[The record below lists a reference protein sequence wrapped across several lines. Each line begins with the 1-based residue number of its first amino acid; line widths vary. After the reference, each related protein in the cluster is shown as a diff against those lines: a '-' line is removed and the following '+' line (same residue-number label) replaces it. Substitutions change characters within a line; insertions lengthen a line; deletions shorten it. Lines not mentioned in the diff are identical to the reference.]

1 MKDYDIAP
9 YREYRRTRP
18 DDGHQSKTATKKPKR
33 RKRKKNRTL
42 LLTLV
47 LLAVLGGAVLVYQ
60 FLFNKAESVVSMEPT
75 PISTDSTY
83 LNTGDGV
90 LYQTDGQ
97 IHFYHLKDS
106 KKNYNYGMGASD
118 IRMSGSANMTVVF
131 NSASLQV
138 IGEKAPV
145 SFTGEI
151 SEVSC
156 GTDHLAVLR
165 KGADG
170 TDSLVVQTSSG
181 MQIGDMLSFPD
192 EFVVDFGFYTVG
204 NERLWIETI
213 NINAGA
219 PSTTISTYDID
230 KQAITGVMNIQG
242 QLVDRIYITDESMF
256 VIATNQII
264 RYTHDGNKEV
274 YRDMIYGYEV
284 VDCTN
289 ASGTPTFLMTPRG
302 GDFHTVK
309 LLTLTEGSDANAVE
323 TYLQLP
329 AEGVDAFIMGSKLV
343 VASREK
349 LFTYTTKGKLSS
361 TATFDQ
367 PIDTAIKLNDS
378 VLMLSS
384 NGTYYLSDVG

>member
-1 MKDYDIAP
+1 MRDYAYTP
-9 YREYRRTRP
+9 YREYREVRPAGTRP
-18 DDGHQSKTATKKPKR
+18 NTRKKKR
-33 RKRKKNRTL
+33 RKRRKNRTL
-42 LLTLV
+42 LLSLV
-47 LLAVLGGAVLVYQ
+47 LLVLLGSAVLIYQ
-60 FLFNKAESVVSMEPT
+60 FLFNKAESIVSMEPT

-83 LNTGDGV
+83 LNTGDGI

-118 IRMSGSANMTVVF
+118 IRMSGSSNMTVVF

-138 IGEKAPV
+138 IGEKEPI
-145 SFTGEI
+145 SFTGEVR
-151 SEVSC
+151 EVEC
-156 GTDHLAVLR
+156 GREYLAVLR
-165 KGADG
+165 RGADG
-170 TDSLVVQTSSG
+170 ADSVIIQTPAG
-181 MQIGDMLSFPD
+181 EQIGEPLAFPD
-192 EFVVDFGFYTVG
+192 EYVVDFGFYTVG
-204 NERLWIETI
+204 GEKLWIESL
-213 NINAGA
+213 NVNAGI
-219 PSTTISTYDID
+219 PSTTISTYDLG
-230 KQAITGVMNIQG
+230 KQSITGVMNIQG
-242 QLVDRIYITDESMF
+242 QLIDKVYVTADSMF

-274 YRDMIYGYEV
+274 YREMIYGYEV
-284 VDCTN
+284 VDCSN

-309 LLTLTEGSDANAVE
+309 VIALTEGGESDAVE

-329 AEGVDAFIMGSKLV
+329 AEGVYAFIMGSRLV

-361 TATFDQ
+361 TAAFEQ

-384 NGTYYLSDVG
+384 NGTYYLASID